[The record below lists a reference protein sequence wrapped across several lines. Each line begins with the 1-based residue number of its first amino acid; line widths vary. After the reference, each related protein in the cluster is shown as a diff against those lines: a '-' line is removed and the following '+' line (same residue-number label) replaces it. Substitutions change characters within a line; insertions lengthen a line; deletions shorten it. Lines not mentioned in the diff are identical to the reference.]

1 MSENPL
7 IAVVDD
13 DASMR
18 GALRRLLRSV
28 GFRAAEFAS
37 AEEFLQAGQLQDTA
51 CVIVD
56 VRMPR
61 MSGLELQQHLATIQ
75 CPVPLI
81 FITAH
86 GDDEVRARA
95 LRAGA
100 VAFLDKPFREEVLL
114 RAIQS
119 ALQASRDGGAGPR
132 AETGHS
138 SWSPRRAKKST
149 CPTAASL
156 AQRSPL
162 THVSYPHRKL
172 PLIDC
177 KTRGCPARVLGTPV
191 GPYALAQ

>member
-1 MSENPL
+1 MSENHL

-28 GFRAAEFAS
+28 GFRAAAFAS
-37 AEEFLQAGQLQDTA
+37 AEEFLQASQLQDTA

-56 VRMPR
+56 VRMPG

-75 CPVPLI
+75 CSVPLI

-86 GDDEVRARA
+86 GDEEARARA

-100 VAFLDKPFREEVLL
+100 VEFLYKPFREEVLL

-119 ALQASRDGGAGPR
+119 ALPASRDSGAG
-132 AETGHS
+132 
-138 SWSPRRAKKST
+138 
-149 CPTAASL
+149 
-156 AQRSPL
+156 
-162 THVSYPHRKL
+162 
-172 PLIDC
+172 
-177 KTRGCPARVLGTPV
+177 TPC
-191 GPYALAQ
+191 